1 MEDQF
6 FWDLVKAI
14 FIGNALLY
22 CLVRLGHILRHYR
35 DKWLSKQAAGDE
47 KSLKEAIAEEVEKDK
62 RRKAD
67 TRIPS
72 SAGI

>member
-35 DKWLSKQAAGDE
+35 DKWLSKQDAYNQLMEAQLKAEYGDPLDS
-47 KSLKEAIAEEVEKDK
+47 KLK
-62 RRKAD
+62 
-67 TRIPS
+67 TN
-72 SAGI
+72 

>member
-22 CLVRLGHILRHYR
+22 CLVRLGHILRYYR
-35 DKWLSKQAAGDE
+35 DKWLQKRDAYNQLMEAQLKAEYGDPLGSKHE
-47 KSLKEAIAEEVEKDK
+47 
-62 RRKAD
+62 
-67 TRIPS
+67 TN
-72 SAGI
+72 

>member
-35 DKWLSKQAAGDE
+35 DKWLSKQE

>member
-35 DKWLSKQAAGDE
+35 DKWLSKHE

-62 RRKAD
+62 RRKAS